1 MPVAVIT
8 GGSKGLGR
16 ALALAL
22 AERGWSL
29 VLTARGAGE
38 LAEAGRSAEG
48 RGGGGGAGVGDV
60 AAARPRG

>member
-29 VLTARGAGE
+29 VLTARGAGP
-38 LAEAGRSAEG
+38 LVGSAGC
-48 RGGGGGAGVGDV
+48 GGVGAAGVGGG
-60 AAARPRG
+60 PG

>member
-1 MPVAVIT
+1 MPVAVVT

-38 LAEAGRSAEG
+38 L
-48 RGGGGGAGVGDV
+48 
-60 AAARPRG
+60 